1 MLLRDKMFIIS
12 GKVDDSIKR
21 QATLYDVTLFKDFT
35 DFEKYVNKTPSVVDT
50 IVITS
55 DELAF
60 NAVSVNRMQA
70 VLSLEFLK
78 LKGNIV
84 YLIDQSYDLKSIEK
98 FFVDN
103 QLDKWVVYQG
113 DLSTRFITEIVS
125 GEGREQVEAQT
136 EIVTYRMR
144 ASEYVRQ
151 KNLVRYEK
159 DETSYVT
166 DEEGLEGIPI
176 EEMPELPNPVEDT
189 ITTVNYVVGEGL
201 ERTVMTFLL
210 AQYRALYGKTLIIEK
225 DIEYHT
231 LTDMVAKTGI
241 KCKLLWMED
250 VLTDVSKV
258 LNELVSIQEGLVVI
272 GVHKRIK
279 YDYNFMMD
287 LLEANLSNNFAY
299 IIRECDYSEIPYGQT
314 FTLVSANTVPAVIKC
329 CNKIKIRLDSE
340 LVTYVGLQIGSLGS
354 VNITSKEMRVIV
366 AAVLGQNNVPT
377 QVVKVKG
384 IKLREEE
391 VAYDLLSILNRG
403 NRR

>member
-21 QATLYDVTLFKDFT
+21 QVTLYDVTLFKDFT

-166 DEEGLEGIPI
+166 DEEGLDGIPI

-231 LTDMVAKTGI
+231 LTDMVTKTGI

-329 CNKIKIRLDSE
+329 CNNIKIRLDSE

>member
-210 AQYRALYGKTLIIEK
+210 AQYRALY
-225 DIEYHT
+225 DT
-231 LTDMVAKTGI
+231 LTDMVTKTGI

-250 VLTDVSKV
+250 VLIDVSKV

-329 CNKIKIRLDSE
+329 CNNIKIRLDSE